1 MTEEYK
7 ALMDAVA
14 IEIRPEDVEK
24 AKAWRKLGDFR
35 RMMMLIMIGTAVLS
49 FFTSIIVIVL
59 VFVEYAFMQAK
70 YSKPVRK
77 LARVHEIFNDDCD
90 PEGWLSYYMAVS
102 AYMGYAKGTDWGA
115 FFYNV
120 FNGLAEAGRFEDAR
134 KAMAVFDQYYNDET
148 DILEHEIMHMRLLFE
163 EKDLEGLKAA
173 QERLL
178 KAKEEFGIRQGMD
191 LACKD
196 ALCYV
201 KMLELMNDG
210 QYDEFYEYVEENYS
224 AELSVKFYQVRQK
237 FYLYL
242 ASVGLN
248 DMPVAEELK
257 AFVLN
262 NGGTTVYKRKLEET
276 VMIEKTPELP
286 EAGVEEAKDQEE

>member
-7 ALMDAVA
+7 ALMDAVD

-70 YSKPVRK
+70 YTKPVRE

-102 AYMGYAKGTDWGA
+102 AYMGYARGTDWGA
-115 FFYNV
+115 FFYNI
-120 FNGLAEAGRFEDAR
+120 FNGLAEAGRFSDAR
-134 KAMAVFDQYYNDET
+134 KAMEVFNEYYNDET
-148 DILEHEIMHMRLLFE
+148 DILEYEIMHMRLLFE
-163 EKDLEGLKAA
+163 QQDLVGLKAA
-173 QERLL
+173 EARLL

-201 KMLELMNDG
+201 QMLELFNAGKYND
-210 QYDEFYEYVEENYS
+210 FYEFVEENYS

-237 FYLYL
+237 YYLYL

-257 AFVLN
+257 AFVLK
-262 NGGTTVYKRKLEET
+262 NGGTTVYKRKLDNMP
-276 VMIEKTPELP
+276 MIEKTPELP
-286 EAGVEEAKDQEE
+286 EADQEATENQED